1 MLRPMP
7 QAPAKLNDT
16 GTRMSAMR
24 RRTMILRTCLAFLVL
39 PVAASS
45 APQVTKRYS
54 YFSITGRT
62 AEDLDSELSRRGPV
76 TGGTGFRHPG
86 ATEIKFGGDITYH
99 ESEGRCSIG
108 DVNVTLSTHIILP
121 RWKNRKRADGSL
133 AVIWDTLSADIKRHE
148 ERHAEIA
155 RQHARTLEL
164 ALLALP
170 STRNCAVLE
179 RQVGETSRRI
189 IDAHDADQLR
199 FDMVEA
205 KNFEAR
211 MMRLLKHRAGS
222 SE

>member
-16 GTRMSAMR
+16 GIRMSVMR
-24 RRTMILRTCLAFLVL
+24 RRTTVLTACLVFLAL
-39 PVAASS
+39 PVAVSS
-45 APQVTKRYS
+45 APQITKSYS
-54 YFSITGRT
+54 YFSISGRT
-62 AEDLDSELSRRGPV
+62 AEDLDAGLSQHGPL

-86 ATEIKFGGDITYH
+86 ATEIRFGGDITYH

-108 DVNVTLSTHIILP
+108 DVNVTLATRIILP

-133 AVIWDTLSADIKRHE
+133 ALIWDTLSADIKRHE

-155 RQHARTLEL
+155 RQHARTLEQAL
-164 ALLALP
+164 RALPATRSCALL
-170 STRNCAVLE
+170 E
-179 RQVGETSRRI
+179 KQVGDTSRRI

-211 MMRLLKHRAGS
+211 MMRLLRHRTGS

>member
-1 MLRPMP
+1 
-7 QAPAKLNDT
+7 
-16 GTRMSAMR
+16 MSLMR
-24 RRTMILRTCLAFLVL
+24 RRTLILRTCLAFLAL
-39 PVAASS
+39 PVAADS
-45 APQVTKRYS
+45 APQITKSYS
-54 YFSITGRT
+54 YFSINGRT
-62 AEDLDSELSRRGPV
+62 AEDLDTQLSQRGPL

-108 DVNVTLSTHIILP
+108 DVNVTLSTRIILP

-133 AVIWDTLSADIKRHE
+133 ALIWDTLSADIKRHE

-155 RQHARTLEL
+155 RQHARALEQALRALPATRSCATLEQ
-164 ALLALP
+164 
-170 STRNCAVLE
+170 
-179 RQVGETSRRI
+179 QVGVTSRRI
-189 IDAHDADQLR
+189 IDAHDVEQLR

-211 MMRLLKHRAGS
+211 MLRLLRHRTGS